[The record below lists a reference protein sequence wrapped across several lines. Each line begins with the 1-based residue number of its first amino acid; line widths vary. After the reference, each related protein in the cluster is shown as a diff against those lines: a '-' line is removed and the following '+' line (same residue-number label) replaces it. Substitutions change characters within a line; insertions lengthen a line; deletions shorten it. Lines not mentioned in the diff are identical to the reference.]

1 MPFATRPRGVRIH
14 YETHG
19 AGKPSV
25 VLIQG
30 LGLPASLWFDVPN
43 RLAGAADPWH
53 VVTPNH
59 RGVGRSDRPFGLYT
73 MGLMADDVAAVLDH
87 AGVDRAYVVGL
98 SLGGM
103 VAQHLALRH
112 ASRVAGLVL
121 MATTAGFPHV
131 LPPNPL
137 TLLNFLSLPLTGRLH
152 KNRLDRSFA
161 RLLLAERD
169 VARSD
174 EFLAGWPEALR
185 DRPTSVGA
193 YLAHFG
199 AVLGHSTGWR
209 LGRIACPTVIVTGDD
224 DALLPHHNGRWIAER
239 IPGAHLEVVPG
250 GHILPA
256 TDPEVVPRALARVR
270 GENER
275 KPGEGP
281 TASAA
286 SPSAGADQMLKA
298 PVRSR

>member
-19 AGKPSV
+19 AGTPSV

-30 LGLPASLWFDVPN
+30 LGLPASLWFDVPS

-73 MGLMADDVAAVLDH
+73 MGVMADDVAAVLDH
-87 AGVDRAYVVGL
+87 AGVDRAYIVGL

-137 TLLNFLSLPLTGRLH
+137 NLLNFLSLPLSGRLH
-152 KNRLDRSFA
+152 RKQLDCSLA

-174 EFLAGWPEALR
+174 ELLAGWPEALR
-185 DRPTSVGA
+185 DRPTGVGA

-209 LGRIACPTVIVTGDD
+209 LGRIACPTVVVTGDD
-224 DALLPHHNGRWIAER
+224 DALLPHHNSRWIAR
-239 IPGAHLEVVPG
+239 RVPGAHLEVVPG

-256 TDPEVVPRALARVR
+256 SDPEVVPRALARVR
-270 GENER
+270 AMA
-275 KPGEGP
+275 GEGP
-281 TASAA
+281 AASAA
-286 SPSAGADQMLKA
+286 SPSTGAGQMLKA